1 MTSTKNNEE
10 CGICI
15 EKYKNTINRKK
26 VSCNYCNYDCC
37 VGCAQTYLV
46 SQAMDAHCMN
56 CRTGWNRE
64 FIDLNMTKTFRTKEW
79 REHKKVMIVN
89 REKSFLPTM
98 QRYAAAKKKM
108 EEIRNI
114 QIKRNNDLEKIVSK
128 RRKLL
133 EQINAI
139 RNDIIFRSPLPE
151 DEANNIKKLNEI
163 VKEYN
168 IIEDMYRIE
177 EIYVSKNNRNYTIEH
192 DIYNDTNSSTL
203 VKEKKEFILKCVKEG
218 CRGFLSTSYK
228 CELCSTFVCKDCMIP
243 KSEKDDDTHECK
255 KDDVDTIRMI
265 RKDTKPCPKCG
276 IRISKV
282 DGCFAKD
289 TPILLWNGQTKMS
302 QDIVVGDILIGDD
315 GMSRIVEELCSGED
329 KLYEVTQNK
338 ADKYIVNSKHKL
350 LLKYSGNNKIYW
362 SNSENAW
369 KMIWFDT
376 TYYTIKNKKIEV
388 NNNISKEEAL
398 KNIKTFKKSLNNTD
412 IIEITID
419 DYMKLSDCK
428 KKSLMGFKSN
438 GINWEKKSIP
448 LDPYIMG
455 VWLGDGI
462 NDGVSFALSPET
474 DPEIIAYILK
484 WCENHNCELVHDDMY
499 RFRVRKVS
507 NNCNRFAIGYGASSN
522 NCKACIKKKCSF
534 CDLPDKSN
542 KSNNREI
549 INKKNPLKEI
559 FDSYNLTRNK
569 KFIPNDYLIN
579 DRETRLQLLAGI
591 IDTDG
596 HVSNNGKRIQIPQAN
611 HILAKQI
618 ELLSK
623 SLGFITNI
631 NITKKL
637 NIKFSNDSEP
647 KNYKDHLTVNI
658 SGEKLHEIPTKVQ
671 RKKCISS
678 NSNKDLL
685 RTNINVKEI
694 GYGKYYGWSISDNK
708 RFILNDFTVVRNCDQ
723 MWCVAESCGTA
734 FSWNTGKI
742 VSDVIHNPHYYE
754 WVRRNN
760 NGVIPR
766 NPADNPCNNRNVQYY
781 ELYRAMNANT
791 YIKAKDQLKIS
802 GIHRLIVDVEQARLP
817 SYPQTR
823 NVNMFKELHC
833 DFLLN
838 KIDEASWKQSMF
850 LKENSFEKKQQ
861 IGFILNT
868 FVTIAK
874 ETMDKFYNE
883 LLIIN
888 AGDANPDTSKKT
900 VALFNKYNTEFEQ
913 IRTYINDSL
922 VDTGTT
928 MMCAVPQIYLIG
940 ERWGW
945 QPITKV
951 EKILAE
957 RNKSKTSTT

>member
-114 QIKRNNDLEKIVSK
+114 QIKQNNDLEKIISK
-128 RRKLL
+128 RRKFL

-139 RNDIIFRSPLPE
+139 RNDIIFRSPLAE

-163 VKEYN
+163 VKDYN
-168 IIEDMYRIE
+168 IIEDMHRIE

-192 DIYNDTNSSTL
+192 DIYNDTNTVAG

-228 CELCSTFVCKDCMIP
+228 CELCSIFVCKDCMIP
-243 KSEKDDDTHECK
+243 KSEKDDDIHECK

-276 IRISKV
+276 IRISKI
-282 DGCFAKD
+282 DG
-289 TPILLWNGQTKMS
+289 
-302 QDIVVGDILIGDD
+302 
-315 GMSRIVEELCSGED
+315 
-329 KLYEVTQNK
+329 
-338 ADKYIVNSKHKL
+338 
-350 LLKYSGNNKIYW
+350 
-362 SNSENAW
+362 
-369 KMIWFDT
+369 
-376 TYYTIKNKKIEV
+376 
-388 NNNISKEEAL
+388 
-398 KNIKTFKKSLNNTD
+398 
-412 IIEITID
+412 
-419 DYMKLSDCK
+419 
-428 KKSLMGFKSN
+428 
-438 GINWEKKSIP
+438 
-448 LDPYIMG
+448 
-455 VWLGDGI
+455 
-462 NDGVSFALSPET
+462 
-474 DPEIIAYILK
+474 
-484 WCENHNCELVHDDMY
+484 
-499 RFRVRKVS
+499 
-507 NNCNRFAIGYGASSN
+507 
-522 NCKACIKKKCSF
+522 
-534 CDLPDKSN
+534 
-542 KSNNREI
+542 
-549 INKKNPLKEI
+549 
-559 FDSYNLTRNK
+559 
-569 KFIPNDYLIN
+569 
-579 DRETRLQLLAGI
+579 
-591 IDTDG
+591 
-596 HVSNNGKRIQIPQAN
+596 
-611 HILAKQI
+611 
-618 ELLSK
+618 
-623 SLGFITNI
+623 
-631 NITKKL
+631 
-637 NIKFSNDSEP
+637 
-647 KNYKDHLTVNI
+647 
-658 SGEKLHEIPTKVQ
+658 
-671 RKKCISS
+671 
-678 NSNKDLL
+678 
-685 RTNINVKEI
+685 
-694 GYGKYYGWSISDNK
+694 
-708 RFILNDFTVVRNCDQ
+708 CDQ
-723 MWCVAESCGTA
+723 MWCVAESCGTP

-781 ELYRAMNANT
+781 ELYRAMNANP
-791 YIKAKDQLKIS
+791 YIKAKDRLKIS

-888 AGDANPDTSKKT
+888 ASDANPDTSKKS
-900 VALFNKYNTEFEQ
+900 VALLNKYNTEFEH
-913 IRTYINDSL
+913 IRSYINDSL

-928 MMCAVPQIYLIG
+928 MMCAVPQIYLIDD
-940 ERWGW
+940 GW
-945 QPITKV
+945 SWHPITKV